1 MKYKFGSFILILILA
16 VSLVQ
21 AVPGGANVT
30 GGVSS
35 GVSGTTSTTTD
46 IESGNVTY
54 VDIYSQQVTGKW
66 AGFYGNVSGAI
77 ILGDSANNM
86 FYSWTVSNFDGAVVY
101 AVNDTISNWG
111 SSNIVSANN
120 SVVPTHIVGSYAD
133 NFTVTFNDTEDFNS
147 SSINKA
153 DIPFAKTWQNNT
165 QGNLRTYALYGLSEN
180 ANIWAGLVDDD
191 STSFR
196 GVGFTVDYQILVPT
210 EALTTYNFYLELP

>member
-1 MKYKFGSFILILILA
+1 MLVLM

-30 GGVSS
+30 AGISS
-35 GVSGTTSTTTD
+35 GASGTSSTLTD
-46 IESGNVTY
+46 IEHGNVTF
-54 VDIYSQQVTGKW
+54 VDIYSQQTTGKW

-101 AVNDTISNWG
+101 AVNDTISDWAG
-111 SSNIVSANN
+111 PNIVSANS

-133 NFTVTFNDTEDFNS
+133 NFSVTFNDTESFNS
-147 SSINKA
+147 SSMNKA
-153 DIPFAKTWQNNT
+153 DIPFAKTWQNGS
-165 QGNLRTYALYGLSEN
+165 QGDLKTYALYGLSEN

-191 STSFR
+191 SASFISASN
-196 GVGFTVDYQILVPT
+196 TVDYQILVPT